1 MRDALIVTLR
11 LSLIQSD
18 PSGLQQPFRW
28 TFTSSPVMSLL
39 LTNSN
44 ASTQLEQCQSIDLS
58 MRLFQVANQ
67 LMGQH
72 GLAPRPHMA
81 AKRLELTGE
90 RLKLS
95 WRSFCEAKARQWIRI
110 A

>member
-39 LTNSN
+39 LTK
-44 ASTQLEQCQSIDLS
+44 LEQCQSIDLS